1 MREGNFELELGH
13 LGRVNNLIEMLNMFS
28 NNLIEALKDEEAV
41 DRILE
46 EFGKIV
52 DLYKDDEEGRRRYI
66 DLFLLFLGKKII
78 ESLKNSDELIKK
90 VFENIW
96 FEIFPVWW
104 KIVKYLLKKNKEV
117 RDEVLKL
124 VKGSDIILEDLNSD
138 NLDLLEEILNLANQY
153 IEWNVNRDRFKEEL
167 NKILF
172 IPDEEEYVIEP

>member
-1 MREGNFELELGH
+1 
-13 LGRVNNLIEMLNMFS
+13 
-28 NNLIEALKDEEAV
+28 
-41 DRILE
+41 
-46 EFGKIV
+46 
-52 DLYKDDEEGRRRYI
+52 
-66 DLFLLFLGKKII
+66 LFLLFLGKKII